1 MVAIT
6 MAIIRVL
13 TKITTGVDTIITAV
27 MVEMA
32 IKEAIICNSNRTMVD
47 IIISDMV
54 AGTTICITVVR
65 EAVITKVVNITTTK
79 VVVKMNSHSNS
90 LEASWVKT
98 ITITMGTTR
107 DKCNIICSKDSNS
120 SSNISSKISSSV
132 LLYNKSL
139 L

>member
-32 IKEAIICNSNRTMVD
+32 IKEAITCNSNSTMVD
-47 IIISDMV
+47 IITSDMV
-54 AGTTICITVVR
+54 AGTTICITEVT

-79 VVVKMNSHSNS
+79 VVVKMNSRSNS

-98 ITITMGTTR
+98 ITITIRTTR

-120 SSNISSKISSSV
+120 NSTNSSKISSSV